1 MKRSLFLKI
10 FAGYFLIVFLL
21 SIFILLF
28 SFSAI
33 RSYYLNTLT
42 EDLERLAQALKGRVI
57 PYIEESRFQEL
68 DAFSKE
74 LGKTAKTRITIVNVE
89 GVVLADSE
97 GDPGSM
103 ENHRYRPEIFQAL
116 QGTMGKSIRLS
127 PTIKEEMLY
136 VALPLEK
143 DGKISGVV
151 RVSLHLKDI
160 NKLLSDLKAKI
171 ALVAGIIT
179 VLLLVFALLFSQSIS
194 GPIKKV
200 MAASR
205 EVASGDFSMRVVLKS
220 KDELRDLAESF
231 NAMTVELKT
240 FFTALSN
247 KQEELNSIISSILE
261 GLLVIDK
268 SGKILLSNESVKKI
282 TESENMDGRYYWEVV
297 RSSKFDELMNR
308 VMEKKES
315 SSAEVEVIEKIY
327 LASAAYLGSQEL
339 AVVTLHDL
347 TEMKRLE
354 KIKKEFV
361 VNVTHELRTP
371 LTAIKGFV
379 ETLEEEGDKKKQNYL
394 RIIKRN
400 TDRLIRIVEDLLSL
414 TELEEKEFPLE
425 REEVNL
431 KELAENVLKIF
442 EQEAKEKDLYLK
454 LLADEKLPLV
464 RADSFRLEQ
473 MFVNLLDNGLKY
485 TEKGGVTVDLKWKE
499 GEVIIEV
506 QDTGIG
512 IAAEHLPRIFERFY
526 TVDKARSRK
535 LGGTGLGL
543 SIVKHIVLLHGGKIQ
558 VKSDLGLGTKFTV
571 TLPVRD

>member
-21 SIFILLF
+21 SVVILLF

-33 RSYYLNTLT
+33 RSHCLNTLT

-97 GDPGSM
+97 ADPGSM
-103 ENHRYRPEIFQAL
+103 ENHSYRPEIFQAL

-127 PTIKEEMLY
+127 PTLKEEMLY

-143 DGKISGVV
+143 EGRISGVV

-160 NKLLSDLKAKI
+160 NRLLSDLKAKI
-171 ALVAGIIT
+171 ALVAAVMT
-179 VLLLVFALLFSQSIS
+179 VLLLFIAFLFSQSIS

-200 MAASR
+200 IAASR
-205 EVASGDFSMRVVLKS
+205 EVASGDFDTRVVLER
-220 KDELRDLAESF
+220 KDELRDLADSY
-231 NAMTVELKT
+231 NAMTEELKT
-240 FFTALSN
+240 FFTELSN
-247 KQEELNSIISSILE
+247 KQEELNSIISSIHE

-282 TESENMDGRYYWEVV
+282 TESELMDGRYYWEVV
-297 RSSKFDELMNR
+297 RSSKFDELINQ

-315 SSAEVEVIEKIY
+315 SSAEVEVNEKIY
-327 LASAAYLGSQEL
+327 LSSAAYLDSQEL
-339 AVVTLHDL
+339 AVVTFHDL

-354 KIKKEFV
+354 RIKKEFV

-379 ETLEEEGDKKKQNYL
+379 ETLDEKKDKKKQNYL

-431 KELAENVLKIF
+431 NELAESVLKIF

-485 TEKGGVTVDLKWKE
+485 TEKGGVTVGLKSKE

-506 QDTGIG
+506 EDTGIG

-571 TLPVRD
+571 TLPV

>member
-10 FAGYFLIVFLL
+10 FSGYFLIVFLL
-21 SIFILLF
+21 SLVILLF

-33 RSYYLNTLT
+33 RSHYLNTLT
-42 EDLERLAQALKGRVI
+42 EDLERLAQALKSRVI
-57 PYIEESRFQEL
+57 PYIEENRFQEL

-74 LGKTAKTRITIVNVE
+74 LGKTVKTRITIVNPE

-97 GDPGSM
+97 QDPGRM
-103 ENHRYRPEIFQAL
+103 ENHGYRPEIFQAL

-143 DGKISGVV
+143 DRKISGVV

-160 NKLLSDLKAKI
+160 NKLLSELKTKI
-171 ALVAGIIT
+171 ALMAGLMI

-194 GPIKKV
+194 GPIRKV
-200 MAASR
+200 IAASR
-205 EVASGDFSMRVVLKS
+205 QVASGDFKARVVLKN

-231 NAMTVELKT
+231 NAMTDELKT
-240 FFTALSN
+240 FFTELSN
-247 KQEELNSIISSILE
+247 KQEELNSVIFSIHE

-268 SGKILLSNESVKKI
+268 SGKILLSNESAKKM
-282 TESENMDGRYYWEVV
+282 TESELMNGQYYWEVV
-297 RSSKFDELMNR
+297 RSSKFDELINR
-308 VMEKKES
+308 VMEKEES
-315 SSAEVEVIEKIY
+315 SSAEVEVNEKIY
-327 LASAAYLGSQEL
+327 LSSATYLGSQEL

-347 TEMKRLE
+347 TETKRLE
-354 KIKKEFV
+354 RIKKEFV

-379 ETLEEEGDKKKQNYL
+379 ETLEEEGDKKKKNYL

-400 TDRLIRIVEDLLSL
+400 TERLTRIVEDLLSL

-431 KELAENVLKIF
+431 KELAENVFKIF

-473 MFVNLLDNGLKY
+473 MFVNLLDNALKY
-485 TEKGGVTVDLKWKE
+485 TEKGGVTVGLKSKE
-499 GEVIIEV
+499 SEVIIEV
-506 QDTGIG
+506 QDTGMG

-535 LGGTGLGL
+535 LGGSGLGL
-543 SIVKHIVLLHGGKIQ
+543 SIVKHIVLLHGGTIQ
-558 VKSDLGLGTKFTV
+558 VKSDLGAGTTFTV
-571 TLPVRD
+571 TLPV

>member
-1 MKRSLFLKI
+1 MKSSLFLKI

-21 SIFILLF
+21 SLVILLF

-33 RSYYLNTLT
+33 RSHYLNTLT
-42 EDLERLAQALKGRVI
+42 EDLERLAQALKSRVI
-57 PYIEESRFQEL
+57 PYIEENRFQEL

-74 LGKTAKTRITIVNVE
+74 LGKTVKTRITIVNPE

-97 GDPGSM
+97 QDPGRM
-103 ENHRYRPEIFQAL
+103 ENHGYRPEIFQAL

-160 NKLLSDLKAKI
+160 NKLLSELKTKI
-171 ALVAGIIT
+171 ALMAGLMI

-194 GPIKKV
+194 GPIRKV
-200 MAASR
+200 IAASR
-205 EVASGDFSMRVVLKS
+205 QVASGDFKARVVLKN

-231 NAMTVELKT
+231 NAMTDELKT
-240 FFTALSN
+240 FFTELSN
-247 KQEELNSIISSILE
+247 KQEELNSIIFSIHE

-268 SGKILLSNESVKKI
+268 SGKILLSNESAKKI
-282 TESENMDGRYYWEVV
+282 TESELMNGRYYWEVV
-297 RSSKFDELMNR
+297 RSSKFDELINR
-308 VMEKKES
+308 VMERKES
-315 SSAEVEVIEKIY
+315 SSAEVEINEKIY
-327 LASAAYLGSQEL
+327 LSSATYLGSQEL

-347 TEMKRLE
+347 TETKRLE
-354 KIKKEFV
+354 RIKKEFV

-379 ETLEEEGDKKKQNYL
+379 ETLEEEGDKKKKNYL

-400 TDRLIRIVEDLLSL
+400 TERLTRIVEDLLSL

-431 KELAENVLKIF
+431 KELAENVFKIF

-473 MFVNLLDNGLKY
+473 MFVNLLDNALKY
-485 TEKGGVTVDLKWKE
+485 TEKGGVTVGLKSKE
-499 GEVIIEV
+499 SEVIIEV
-506 QDTGIG
+506 QDTGMG

-535 LGGTGLGL
+535 LGGSGLGL
-543 SIVKHIVLLHGGKIQ
+543 SIVKHIVLLHGGTIQ
-558 VKSDLGLGTKFTV
+558 VKSDLGAGTTFTV
-571 TLPVRD
+571 TLPV

>member
-10 FAGYFLIVFLL
+10 FAGFFLIVFLL
-21 SIFILLF
+21 SVVILLF

-33 RSYYLNTLT
+33 RSHYLHTLT

-57 PYIEESRFQEL
+57 PYIEENRFKGL

-74 LGKTAKTRITIVNVE
+74 LGKTAKARITIVNTE
-89 GVVLADSE
+89 GIVLADSE

-103 ENHRYRPEIFQAL
+103 ENHRYRTEIFQAL

-127 PTIKEEMLY
+127 PTLKEEMLY

-143 DGKISGVV
+143 DGKTIGAV

-160 NKLLSDLKAKI
+160 NKLLSELKTKI
-171 ALVAGIIT
+171 ALVAVLMI
-179 VLLLVFALLFSQSIS
+179 VLLLVFALLFSRSIS
-194 GPIKKV
+194 GPIRKV
-200 MAASR
+200 IAASQQ
-205 EVASGDFSMRVVLKS
+205 VASGDFKARVVLKN

-231 NAMTVELKT
+231 NAMTDELKT
-240 FFTALSN
+240 FFTELSN
-247 KQEELNSIISSILE
+247 KQEELNSIIFSIHE
-261 GLLVIDK
+261 GLLVVDK
-268 SGKILLSNESVKKI
+268 SGKILLSNESAKKI
-282 TESENMDGRYYWEVV
+282 TESELMNGRYYWEVV
-297 RSSKFDELMNR
+297 RSSKFDELINR
-308 VMEKKES
+308 VMEKEES
-315 SSAEVEVIEKIY
+315 SSEEVEVNEKIY
-327 LASAAYLGSQEL
+327 LSSATYLGSQKL

-347 TEMKRLE
+347 TETKRLE
-354 KIKKEFV
+354 RIKKEFV

-400 TDRLIRIVEDLLSL
+400 TERLIRIVEDLLSL

-425 REEVNL
+425 REEVNI
-431 KELAENVLKIF
+431 KELAENVFKIF

-473 MFVNLLDNGLKY
+473 MFVNLLDNALKY
-485 TEKGGVTVDLKWKE
+485 TEKGGVTVSLKSKE
-499 GEVIIEV
+499 GEVIIGV
-506 QDTGIG
+506 QDTGMG

-526 TVDKARSRK
+526 TVNKARSRK

-543 SIVKHIVLLHGGKIQ
+543 SIVKHIVLLHGGTIL
-558 VKSDLGLGTKFTV
+558 VKSDIGLGTTFTV
-571 TLPVRD
+571 TLPV

>member
-21 SIFILLF
+21 SIVILLF

-33 RSYYLNTLT
+33 RSHYLNTLT
-42 EDLERLAQALKGRVI
+42 EDLDRLAQVLKGRVI

-74 LGKTAKTRITIVNVE
+74 LGKTAKTRITIVNAE

-97 GDPGSM
+97 GDPGRM

-143 DGKISGVV
+143 DGRISGVV

-171 ALVAGIIT
+171 ALVAAIMT
-179 VLLLVFALLFSQSIS
+179 VLLLFFALLFSQSIS

-200 MAASR
+200 IAASR
-205 EVASGDFSMRVVLKS
+205 KVASGDFSMRIDLKS

-240 FFTALSN
+240 FFTELFN
-247 KQEELNSIISSILE
+247 QKEELNSIISSIHE
-261 GLLVIDK
+261 GLLVVDK
-268 SGKILLSNESVKKI
+268 TGKILLSNESVKKI
-282 TESENMDGRYYWEVV
+282 AESELLDGRYYWEVV
-297 RSSKFDELMNR
+297 RSSKFDELMNK

-315 SSAEVEVIEKIY
+315 SSAEVEVNEKIY
-327 LASAAYLGSQEL
+327 LSSAAYLGSQEL
-339 AVVTLHDL
+339 AVVTFHDL

-414 TELEEKEFPLE
+414 TELEEKGFSLE

-454 LLADEKLPLV
+454 LLADENLPLV

-473 MFVNLLDNGLKY
+473 MFVNLLDNALKY
-485 TEKGGVTVDLKWKE
+485 TEKGGVTVYLKRKE

-512 IAAEHLPRIFERFY
+512 IEAEHFPRIFERFY

-571 TLPVRD
+571 NLPV

>member
-10 FAGYFLIVFLL
+10 FAGYFLIVLLL
-21 SIFILLF
+21 SVVILLF
-28 SFSAI
+28 SFGAI
-33 RSYYLNTLT
+33 RNHYLNTLT
-42 EDLERLAQALKGRVI
+42 EDLERLAQTLKGRVI

-68 DAFSKE
+68 DEFSKE
-74 LGKTAKTRITIVNVE
+74 LGKTVKTRITIVNAE

-97 GDPGSM
+97 GAPGSM

-127 PTIKEEMLY
+127 PTLKEEMLY

-143 DGKISGVV
+143 EGRISGVV
-151 RVSLHLKDI
+151 RVSLYLKDI

-171 ALVAGIIT
+171 ALVAGVMM
-179 VLLLVFALLFSQSIS
+179 VLLLFFALLFSESIS

-200 MAASR
+200 IAASR
-205 EVASGDFSMRVVLKS
+205 EVASGDFSTKIVLKS

-231 NAMTVELKT
+231 NAMTEELKT
-240 FFTALSN
+240 FFTELSN
-247 KQEELNSIISSILE
+247 KQEELNSIISCIHE

-268 SGKILLSNESVKKI
+268 SGKILLSNESVRKI
-282 TESENMDGRYYWEVV
+282 TESELMDGRYYWEVV
-297 RSSKFDELMNR
+297 RSSKFDELINR

-315 SSAEVEVIEKIY
+315 SSAEVEVSEKIY
-327 LASAAYLGSQEL
+327 LSSAAYLGSQEL

-354 KIKKEFV
+354 RIKKEFV

-379 ETLEEEGDKKKQNYL
+379 ETLEEERDKKKQDYL

-425 REEVNL
+425 REELNL
-431 KELAENVLKIF
+431 KELAENVFKIF
-442 EQEAKEKDLYLK
+442 EQEAKEKGLYLK
-454 LLADEKLPLV
+454 LLADEKLPV
-464 RADSFRLEQ
+464 IRADSFRLEQ

-485 TEKGGVTVDLKWKE
+485 TEKGGVTVDLKRKE

-506 QDTGIG
+506 EDTGIG

-526 TVDKARSRK
+526 TIDKARSRK

-543 SIVKHIVLLHGGKIQ
+543 SIVKHIVLLHGGRIQ
-558 VKSDLGLGTKFTV
+558 VKSDLGQGTKFIV
-571 TLPVRD
+571 ALPV

>member
-21 SIFILLF
+21 SIVILLF

-33 RSYYLNTLT
+33 RSHYLNTLT

-57 PYIEESRFQEL
+57 PYIEESRLQEL
-68 DAFSKE
+68 DVFSKE

-97 GDPGSM
+97 GDPRSM
-103 ENHRYRPEIFQAL
+103 ENHRFRPEVFQAL
-116 QGTMGKSIRLS
+116 QGTIGKSIRLS

-151 RVSLHLKDI
+151 RLSLHLKDI

-171 ALVAGIIT
+171 ALVAAIMT

-200 MAASR
+200 IAASR
-205 EVASGDFSMRVVLKS
+205 EVASGDFSIKVILKS

-231 NAMTVELKT
+231 NTMTEELKT
-240 FFTALSN
+240 FFTEISN
-247 KQEELNSIISSILE
+247 KQEELNSIISSIHE
-261 GLLVIDK
+261 GLLVVDK
-268 SGKILLSNESVKKI
+268 SGKILLSNESVKKM
-282 TESENMDGRYYWEVV
+282 TQSELLDGRYYWEVV

-315 SSAEVEVIEKIY
+315 SSAEVEVNEKIY
-327 LASAAYLGSQEL
+327 LSSAAYLGSQEL

-354 KIKKEFV
+354 RIKKELV

-431 KELAENVLKIF
+431 KELAENVFKIF
-442 EQEAKEKDLYLK
+442 EREAKEKDLYLK

-485 TEKGGVTVDLKWKE
+485 TEKGGVTIYLIRKE

-571 TLPVRD
+571 TLPA

>member
-10 FAGYFLIVFLL
+10 FAGYFLIVLLL
-21 SIFILLF
+21 SVVIVLF

-33 RSYYLNTLT
+33 RSHYLNTLT

-68 DAFSKE
+68 DALSKE
-74 LGKTAKTRITIVNVE
+74 LGKTAKTRITIVNNE

-103 ENHRYRPEIFQAL
+103 ENHRYRPEIFLAL

-143 DGKISGVV
+143 DGKISGAV
-151 RVSLHLKDI
+151 RVSLHLKNV
-160 NKLLSDLKAKI
+160 NKLLSELKAKI
-171 ALVAGIIT
+171 ALVAGIMT

-200 MAASR
+200 MSASR
-205 EVASGDFSMRVVLKS
+205 EVASGDFDKKVVLKS
-220 KDELRDLAESF
+220 EDELQDLAESF

-240 FFTALSN
+240 FFTELSN
-247 KQEELNSIISSILE
+247 KKEELNSIISSIHE

-268 SGKILLSNESVKKI
+268 SGKILLSNESVKEM
-282 TESENMDGRYYWEVV
+282 TESELMDGRYYWEMV
-297 RSSKFDELMNR
+297 RSSKFDELMNN

-315 SSAEVEVIEKIY
+315 SSAEVEINEKIY
-327 LASAAYLGSQEL
+327 LSSAAYLGSQEL

-347 TEMKRLE
+347 SEMKRLE
-354 KIKKEFV
+354 KIKREFV
-361 VNVTHELRTP
+361 VHVTHELRTP

-400 TDRLIRIVEDLLSL
+400 TDRLIHIVEDLLSL

-425 REEVNL
+425 REELNL
-431 KELAENVLKIF
+431 KELVENVFKIF
-442 EQEAKEKDLYLK
+442 EHGAKEKDLYLK

-464 RADSFRLEQ
+464 HADSFRLEQ
-473 MFVNLLDNGLKY
+473 MFVNLLDNALKY
-485 TEKGGVTVDLKWKE
+485 TEKGGVTVSLKRKD

-558 VKSDLGLGTKFTV
+558 VKSDLGLGTTFIV
-571 TLPVRD
+571 TLPV